1 MPPCQKPKKMKNSL
15 KISKQYRRSF
25 TRQKDHSDC
34 GIACLCSII
43 KYHGHRANAEAL
55 RIASGTTQQGTT
67 MLGMYQAASS
77 IGFEA
82 EGMQGNVDYIKS
94 LSNPAILHIISQK
107 TMLHYVVCYKYAN
120 GKFLIGD
127 PAQGLQ
133 WLSEAELL
141 GVWQSQKLLALHPAE
156 GANSQQHTLE
166 RPWPWL
172 WSLLRDDMGA
182 LTTALLLGIAMATL
196 GLATAVFA
204 QAFIDTLIP
213 SGDKVRI
220 YASIALLIGILLT
233 RLALAFRRQH
243 LMLQQGYSINNR
255 IVGSFLSSLMLL
267 PKPFFDSRHT
277 GDMVARLNDVGRI
290 QQTVSFVFGELLI
303 NALMAVAALV
313 AIWAYSPTIG
323 LVLLGCVPLYA
334 AVAALHHSRIMQ
346 QQQGVMSAYAL
357 NQSNYISTMH
367 NIEPI
372 KALGREELFARTA
385 MQIFR
390 DLQGKM
396 LNLGRLGVLV
406 QIRAELVG
414 LLAIALVVLL
424 SAHQML
430 SSDMTAG
437 TFMAV
442 FSLSGTLLPA
452 VAGIAFAN
460 VQTQGARVAF
470 ERMYEFASME
480 KETTQ
485 TTETSVPIEFEELKI
500 ENVDFRYAGRRQLL
514 KGLSLSVQRG
524 QMVALWGDNGSG
536 KSTIMGLLQRF
547 YMPEGGRISLNGT
560 DIGQLPL
567 QHYRSLL
574 GVVPQHVGLLNAP
587 LLANIV
593 MDDGPEVAER
603 ALRLMTE
610 LGLAAHF
617 ERFPQGYLTML
628 GEGGVPISGGQRQL
642 VGLARALVRKP
653 QLLLIDEPTAHIDS
667 PTEAFVLRL
676 LLALHERMGILCI
689 THSPTVAAH
698 ADRIAV
704 LVDGRIAA
712 EGSHQQ
718 LMQSDNAYSAAW
730 RELMGISARG

>member
-1 MPPCQKPKKMKNSL
+1 
-15 KISKQYRRSF
+15 
-25 TRQKDHSDC
+25 
-34 GIACLCSII
+34 
-43 KYHGHRANAEAL
+43 
-55 RIASGTTQQGTT
+55 
-67 MLGMYQAASS
+67 
-77 IGFEA
+77 
-82 EGMQGNVDYIKS
+82 
-94 LSNPAILHIISQK
+94 
-107 TMLHYVVCYKYAN
+107 
-120 GKFLIGD
+120 
-127 PAQGLQ
+127 
-133 WLSEAELL
+133 
-141 GVWQSQKLLALHPAE
+141 
-156 GANSQQHTLE
+156 
-166 RPWPWL
+166 
-172 WSLLRDDMGA
+172 MGA

-233 RLALAFRRQH
+233 RLALAYRRQH
-243 LMLQQGYSINNR
+243 LMLRQGFSINNR
-255 IVGSFLSSLMLL
+255 IVGSFLSNLMLL

-313 AIWAYSPTIG
+313 AIWAYSSTIG
-323 LVLLGCVPLYA
+323 LVLLGCTPLYA
-334 AVAALHHSRIMQ
+334 AVAVRHHGRIMR

-372 KALGREELFARTA
+372 KALGREVLFARTA

-396 LNLGRLGVLV
+396 LNLGQLGVLV

-430 SSDMTAG
+430 SGDMTAG

-460 VQTQGARVAF
+460 VQIQGARVAF

-514 KGLSLSVQRG
+514 NGLSLSVQRG

-547 YMPEGGRISLNGT
+547 YTPEGGRISLNGT

-567 QHYRSLL
+567 QHYRALL

-593 MDDGPEVAER
+593 MDDRPEAAER
-603 ALRLMTE
+603 RCASSANWAWASISNAFRRATSPCWARAVCPYRAGSGSWWGLPVRWCANPNCCSSMSQPPISTALPRRLCYGYCSRSASAWASCASRTAPRWPPTPTALRC
-610 LGLAAHF
+610 
-617 ERFPQGYLTML
+617 Y
-628 GEGGVPISGGQRQL
+628 
-642 VGLARALVRKP
+642 
-653 QLLLIDEPTAHIDS
+653 PTAKS
-667 PTEAFVLRL
+667 P
-676 LLALHERMGILCI
+676 
-689 THSPTVAAH
+689 PK
-698 ADRIAV
+698 
-704 LVDGRIAA
+704 
-712 EGSHQQ
+712 
-718 LMQSDNAYSAAW
+718 
-730 RELMGISARG
+730 ARTSS